1 MRQRFRLPLGSTGGS
16 SAGTSWGGAYI
27 GFLPFP
33 RELKCR
39 SPAAARGAARPSPQT
54 PIYGCKSGGTGGA
67 SRIRVMVTRRFAA
80 IDGSSGKMGS
90 VSALPATLEMF
101 SEG

>member
-1 MRQRFRLPLGSTGGS
+1 MLGASAQEPALRLDWSRPL
-16 SAGTSWGGAYI
+16 
-27 GFLPFP
+27 
-33 RELKCR
+33 
-39 SPAAARGAARPSPQT
+39 PQT
-54 PIYGCKSGGTGGA
+54 LIYGCKSGGTGGA